1 MNHRLRF
8 IHNKTHDFQ
17 LTNDRINRRHPF
29 APRMVGFTPPYCP
42 LKPYKWGSLLWSL
55 LRNPK
60 DQWLRVYG
68 CPEEMPGAARL
79 PNNLD
84 LTEHWSGYSLVR
96 PLLALRISLA
106 GKDHPGIRYESFLF
120 TSGIRDFQPELS
132 EILIRS

>member
-8 IHNKTHDFQ
+8 IHNKTDDFQ
-17 LTNDRINRRHPF
+17 LTNDRKNRRHPF

-68 CPEEMPGAARL
+68 CPEEMLGAARL

-84 LTEHWSGYSLVR
+84 LTEH
-96 PLLALRISLA
+96 
-106 GKDHPGIRYESFLF
+106 
-120 TSGIRDFQPELS
+120 
-132 EILIRS
+132 